1 MPNSK
6 QAAKRLVQDERRRQA
21 NKATRTAMK
30 SALKK
35 LLRATSPE
43 EKTTL
48 QSAAVQRIDKAAK
61 NRVIH
66 PRTAARLKSRLA
78 KRLAKQPA

>member
-6 QAAKRLVQDERRRQA
+6 QAAKRLVQDERRRLA

-35 LLRATSPE
+35 VLRATTAD
-43 EKTTL
+43 EK
-48 QSAAVQRIDKAAK
+48 SALHSNAAARIDKAAK

-66 PRTAARLKSRLA
+66 PNAAARLKSRLA
-78 KRLAKQPA
+78 KKLATTPA